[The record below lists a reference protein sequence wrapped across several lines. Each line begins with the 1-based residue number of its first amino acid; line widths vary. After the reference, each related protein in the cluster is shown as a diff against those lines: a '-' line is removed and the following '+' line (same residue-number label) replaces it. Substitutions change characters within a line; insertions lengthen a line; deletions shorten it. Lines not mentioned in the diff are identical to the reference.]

1 MHYKTMCDTEWIRY
15 AIRYITLIGTL
26 LVQRHFEVIKLRE
39 SRLDFTALRKLMPK
53 LSIQF
58 RILRVGNALPLLA
71 SYVWFSS

>member
-1 MHYKTMCDTEWIRY
+1 MDSICYSVY
-15 AIRYITLIGTL
+15 YPNTL